1 MAKEKD
7 SRVDTA
13 AHADVTQLIKR
24 KKKRRKAVVSLD
36 IIGNVSN
43 LDINKQ
49 KKNNAQMY
57 GKQDTEA
64 SILTDHSVS
73 FSHKRT

>member
-1 MAKEKD
+1 M
-7 SRVDTA
+7 
-13 AHADVTQLIKR
+13 
-24 KKKRRKAVVSLD
+24 VSLD
-36 IIGNVSN
+36 IIGNIST

-49 KKNNAQMY
+49 KKNNAQIY

>member
-1 MAKEKD
+1 M
-7 SRVDTA
+7 VG
-13 AHADVTQLIKR
+13 
-24 KKKRRKAVVSLD
+24 LD
-36 IIGNVSN
+36 IVGNVSN

-49 KKNNAQMY
+49 KKNNAQIY

-73 FSHKRT
+73 FSHKHT